1 MNRTPAIA
9 LAALF
14 LALSSGDAPAEASVT
29 IGQLAPGSP
38 SAFCHNNVDRVQPT
52 VTAGNSYIVPATGG
66 VTAWTLTSWSH
77 NATSGANQQLTLKV
91 FRKISDPDVYMQV
104 GHDGPRPLT
113 PAIVNIFP
121 ASIQVRAGDV
131 LGNNGFSAGTTACLF
146 APSSPSDNF
155 LSYIGGL
162 SDGQSAAFSNDV
174 GRLNITATLDPT
186 NTFTIG
192 RVARNPK
199 RGTATLSLS
208 LPNPG
213 DLTALGKGVKT
224 AAIRA
229 LPSKSVPAG
238 ATELLIKA
246 RGKKKSALDAT
257 GRVKLRVA
265 ITYTPTNGVPG
276 TQSVKVKLIKRR

>member
-1 MNRTPAIA
+1 VNRTPAVA
-9 LAALF
+9 FAVLF

-77 NATSGANQQLTLKV
+77 NATSGADQQLTLKV
-91 FRKISDPDVYMQV
+91 FRKIGDPDVYMVV

-113 PAIVNIFP
+113 PGIVNIFP
-121 ASIQVRAGDV
+121 TSIPVRAGDV
-131 LGNNGFSAGTTACLF
+131 LGNNGFSVGTTACF
-146 APSSPSDNF
+146 FTPSSPSDNF
-155 LSYIGGL
+155 LSYTGGL

-174 GRLNITATLDPT
+174 GRLNVSAMLDPT
-186 NTFTIG
+186 DTFTIG
-192 RVARNPK
+192 RVARNTK
-199 RGTATLSLS
+199 KGTATLSLT

-224 AAIRA
+224 AATRA
-229 LPSKSVPAG
+229 VTSKSVPAG
-238 ATELLIKA
+238 ATQLLIKA
-246 RGKKKSALDAT
+246 RGRKKSALDAT
-257 GRVKLRVA
+257 GRVRLRIA
-265 ITYTPTNGVPG
+265 IIYTPTNGVPR
-276 TQSVKVKLIKRR
+276 TQSVKVKLIKR